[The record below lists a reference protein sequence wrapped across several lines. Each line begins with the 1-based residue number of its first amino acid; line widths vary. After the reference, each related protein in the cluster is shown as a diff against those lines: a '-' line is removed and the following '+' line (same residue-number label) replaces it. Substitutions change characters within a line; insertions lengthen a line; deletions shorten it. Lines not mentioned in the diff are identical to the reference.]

1 MDEIFSNLFPV
12 KKRNQRKRRE
22 NRRFGEKKRKK
33 ILFFLNGN
41 IAFFKR
47 TGYNGTTVV

>member
-1 MDEIFSNLFPV
+1 MKYFPIFS
-12 KKRNQRKRRE
+12 RK
-22 NRRFGEKKRKK
+22 EKKSEKKEEIIEDSAKKTKK

>member
-22 NRRFGEKKRKK
+22 NRRFGEKNEKNP
-33 ILFFLNGN
+33 IFFEWEHC
-41 IAFFKR
+41 FFQK
-47 TGYNGTTVV
+47 NWL

>member
-1 MDEIFSNLFPV
+1 MDEVFSNLFPV

-22 NRRFGEKKRKK
+22 NRRFGEKNEKNP
-33 ILFFLNGN
+33 IFLNGN

>member
-1 MDEIFSNLFPV
+1 VPFYAEIQKKSRMSGKMDEIFSNLFPV

-33 ILFFLNGN
+33 SYFF
-41 IAFFKR
+41 
-47 TGYNGTTVV
+47 